1 MCLRESPSSVY
12 LRVEVGGWILT
23 PDLSLEESEEMPN
36 SRIIDEVMDAVD
48 KRDPLVNRFEIFWC

>member
-1 MCLRESPSSVY
+1 MIELVLMTY
-12 LRVEVGGWILT
+12 VLGGWILT
-23 PDLSLEESEEMPN
+23 PDLSLEESEEMAN